1 MSSLPSTS
9 AAVSPAPA
17 PALLGWPKARWHTV
31 FTALLAAFF
40 VLVPV
45 YGLVSGDSYV
55 LILVGRILVFALA
68 AVGLNLALGY
78 GGMVSFGHA
87 MYMGIGAYV
96 VAIASHHGLDNG
108 LAHLLLVLLVTTVVA
123 VPVGLIALRTQ
134 GIAFIMITL
143 AFAQMLFFVTV
154 GLKQYGGDEG
164 LSIARLSSFGAL
176 TGSKTALYLSV
187 LAALAVALLLLRRV
201 VASRFGLVLRAT
213 MINERRVNAVGTPP
227 LGYRLVGYVVSA
239 LLCALAGFFLANLT
253 SFASP
258 AYMAWT
264 VSGELIVMV
273 LLGGMGTLMGPV
285 VGALVFLLLEEGL
298 KGLTDHWLVIMGP
311 VIVLIVLF
319 LKNGLWGILSDAP
332 AARGGR

>member
-1 MSSLPSTS
+1 MSS
-9 AAVSPAPA
+9 
-17 PALLGWPKARWHTV
+17 PKANLEVLPPSIRFV
-31 FTALLAAFF
+31 LALSAVALLAFPF
-40 VLVPV
+40 VGSDFYTQMVTRMMILGIFAMSLDLLQGVT
-45 YGLVSGDSYV
+45 GLVSLGHAAYFGLAGYV
-55 LILVGRILVFALA
+55 LAFVTPQGEAVSLWWTLPAAVLASGLA
-68 AVGLNLALGY
+68 ALVIGFF
-78 GGMVSFGHA
+78 VVRTR
-87 MYMGIGAYV
+87 GIY
-96 VAIASHHGLDNG
+96 
-108 LAHLLLVLLVTTVVA
+108 
-123 VPVGLIALRTQ
+123 
-134 GIAFIMITL
+134 FIMVTL

-298 KGLTDHWLVIMGP
+298 KGLTDHWLVILGP
-311 VIVLIVLF
+311 IIVLIVLF
-319 LKNGLWGILSDAP
+319 LKNGLWGILSHAP
-332 AARGGR
+332 AARGGH

>member
-1 MSSLPSTS
+1 M
-9 AAVSPAPA
+9 APT
-17 PALLGWPKARWHTV
+17 LLGLPKARWRLAL
-31 FTALLAAFF
+31 TALLAAFF

-45 YGLVSGDSYV
+45 YAVQAGDSYV
-55 LILVGRILVFALA
+55 LILIGRILVFALA

-87 MYMGIGAYV
+87 MYMGLGAYV
-96 VAIASHHGLDNG
+96 VAVASHHGLDNG
-108 LAHLLLVLLVTTVVA
+108 VAHLLLVLVLTVLLA

-154 GLKQYGGDEG
+154 GLKQYGGDEW
-164 LSIARLSSFGAL
+164 LSIAKLSSFGAL
-176 TGSKTALYLSV
+176 TGSKTALYVSL

-213 MINERRVNAVGTPP
+213 MINEKRVRAVGTPP
-227 LGYRLVGYVVSA
+227 LGYRLVGYVASA

-253 SFASP
+253 AFASP

-273 LLGGMGTLMGPV
+273 LLGGMGTLVGPV

-311 VIVLIVLF
+311 IIVLIVLF
-319 LKNGLWGILSDAP
+319 LKNGLWGILSDTHAP
-332 AARGGR
+332 RGGQ

>member
-1 MSSLPSTS
+1 MVSKPSPS
-9 AAVSPAPA
+9 AAPVAPT
-17 PALLGWPKARWHTV
+17 LLGLPKARWRLAL
-31 FTALLAAFF
+31 TALLAAFF

-45 YGLVSGDSYV
+45 YAVQAGDSYV
-55 LILVGRILVFALA
+55 LILIGRILVFALA

-87 MYMGIGAYV
+87 MYMGLGAYV
-96 VAIASHHGLDNG
+96 VAVASHHGLDNG
-108 LAHLLLVLLVTTVVA
+108 VAHLLLVLVLTVVVA

-164 LSIARLSSFGAL
+164 LSIAKLSSFGAL
-176 TGSKTALYLSV
+176 TGSKTALYVSL

-213 MINERRVNAVGTPP
+213 MINEKRVRAVGTPP
-227 LGYRLVGYVVSA
+227 LGYRLVGYVASA

-253 SFASP
+253 AFASP

-273 LLGGMGTLMGPV
+273 LLGGMGTLVGPV

-311 VIVLIVLF
+311 IIVLIVLF
-319 LKNGLWGILSDAP
+319 LKNGLWGILSDTHAP
-332 AARGGR
+332 RGGQ

>member
-1 MSSLPSTS
+1 MVSSSSTPVAVAAS
-9 AAVSPAPA
+9 APT
-17 PALLGWPKARWHTV
+17 LLGLPKARWRTALTV
-31 FTALLAAFF
+31 LLAAFF

-45 YGLVSGDSYV
+45 YAAQSGDSYV
-55 LILVGRILVFALA
+55 LILIGRVLVFALA

-108 LAHLLLVLLVTTVVA
+108 VAHLLLVLLITVVVA

-164 LSIARLSSFGAL
+164 LSIAKLSNFGAL
-176 TGSKTALYLSV
+176 TGDKTALYVSL

-213 MINERRVNAVGTPP
+213 MINEKRVNAVGTPP
-227 LGYRLVGYVVSA
+227 LGYRLVGYVASA
-239 LLCALAGFFLANLT
+239 LLCALAGYFLANLT

-273 LLGGMGTLMGPV
+273 LLGGMGTLVGPV
-285 VGALVFLLLEEGL
+285 VGALAFLLLEEGL
-298 KGLTDHWLVIMGP
+298 KGLTDHWLAIMGP

-319 LKNGLWGILSDAP
+319 LKNGLWGILSDSPAP
-332 AARGGR
+332 RGGS